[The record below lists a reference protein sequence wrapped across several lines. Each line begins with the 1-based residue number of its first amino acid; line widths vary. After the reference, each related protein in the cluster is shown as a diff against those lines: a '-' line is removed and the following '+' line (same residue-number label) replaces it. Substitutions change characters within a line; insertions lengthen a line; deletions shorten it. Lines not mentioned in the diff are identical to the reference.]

1 MRDFFTRRGVCHEC
15 ANPPWG
21 DASSCGHIRFLV
33 EQQRKPHPIGVILG
47 SQVCKMALDH
57 FACLVLVSV
66 HVMTQHAV
74 GVRIGRRH
82 VRAVFYTKVKQ
93 QGTITSDFAAT
104 RAPMLSLLLQRN
116 ISVELKCDDK
126 KKRISVYTTP
136 NISLLDYLQ
145 SWYQGVCHVSVAES
159 SSESCDGNLHGRKV
173 ARKKVGK

>member
-1 MRDFFTRRGVCHEC
+1 MRDSFTRRGVCHEC

-47 SQVCKMALDH
+47 SQVCKKALAY

-82 VRAVFYTKVKQ
+82 VRAVFYTKIKQ
-93 QGTITSDFAAT
+93 QGTITSNFAAT
-104 RAPMLSLLLQRN
+104 RAPMLSLLLPRN
-116 ISVELKCDDK
+116 ISARACFPSASLLPPFCLRYASHRASCNMLSLTMISIFRTEAER
-126 KKRISVYTTP
+126 KKRAIRD
-136 NISLLDYLQ
+136 N
-145 SWYQGVCHVSVAES
+145 VAAKMIK
-159 SSESCDGNLHGRKV
+159 NR
-173 ARKKVGK
+173 A